1 MSGAACEKR
10 LRGGWILWI
19 TAIVGGLVVS
29 ASCAPVLEPPDREGE
44 LMNALKE
51 ALQKGGKV
59 KEIRSGEWSPKL
71 TDQEKET
78 LFAIATD
85 TLNWCVAGR
94 KGTFDKDSYVLTD
107 TLKAS
112 MATFVTLKIGGRLR
126 GCIGSLAP
134 AAPLYESVHDNAVN
148 ASLSDYRFRPV
159 NAEELKQIDVHISIL
174 SPIVDIASIDEFKLG
189 EHGIILRKGMNRAVY
204 LPEVAVEQKWTVDE
218 TLSSLSQKAGMPAD
232 AWREGTTFQVFSS
245 VVLEK

>member
-1 MSGAACEKR
+1 VATFAA
-10 LRGGWILWI
+10 
-19 TAIVGGLVVS
+19 TALSV
-29 ASCAPVLEPPDREGE
+29 PVLEQPGKEGE
-44 LMNALKE
+44 LMQGFKE
-51 ALQKGGKV
+51 ALKKEAKV
-59 KEIRSGEWSPKL
+59 KESRGGEWSPHL
-71 TDQEKET
+71 TDKEKEV

-94 KGTFDKDSYVLTD
+94 KGAFDRGAYVLTD
-107 TLKAS
+107 KLKIP

-148 ASLSDYRFRPV
+148 ASLNDYRFRPV
-159 NAEELKQIDVHISIL
+159 RAEELAKIDVHISIL

-204 LPEVAVEQKWTVDE
+204 LPEVAVEQKWTVE
-218 TLSSLSQKAGMPAD
+218 QTLSSLSQKAGMSAD
-232 AWREGTTFQVFSS
+232 AWREGASFQVFSS